1 MSCGFCTAEIPAG
14 YTICWDHTAPL
25 QQHLAELDS
34 TIQELR
40 TTMARQDVGSPSHGS
55 GSTTPQPAINLDA
68 LEAYEQLRTVIIG
81 WAVTLQG
88 RAFYWIATTE
98 TAGSYLLANL
108 DMVRRQD
115 WACDLAAE
123 LAQAVRGAV
132 NATDRAADKIS
143 LGPCRNVFEGIRC
156 PDTITAIKG
165 EAWGRCRTCGETVNV
180 HDHQRAMIDAAC
192 GVRDTLPAILRALKT
207 SGHGSI
213 PLDRAEKWVK
223 RRKLAPVIPF
233 VRLYTA
239 RDVLAAYELTPMGKR
254 TKAARE
260 EKAKR
265 NTTLSYAA

>member
-81 WAVTLQG
+81 WAVALQG
-88 RAFYWIATTE
+88 RAFYWITTTE

-143 LGPCRNVFEGIRC
+143 LGTC
-156 PDTITAIKG
+156 PTEHCGDEVTAIVG
-165 EAWGRCRTCGETVNV
+165 EVWGRCRTCTAQVNV
-180 HDHQRAMIDAAC
+180 RDHQRTLIDSAWN
-192 GVRDTLPAILRALKT
+192 VRAPLAKVIRALKAG
-207 SGHGSI
+207 GHLSV
-213 PLDRAEKWVK
+213 PLARAEKWVE
-223 RRKLAPVIPF
+223 RGSLGPVIPF
-233 VRLYTA
+233 VGLYTMA
-239 RDVLAAYELTPMGKR
+239 AVMEAYERTPSGK
-254 TKAARE
+254 
-260 EKAKR
+260 KAKAQR
-265 NTTLSYAA
+265 NTTLSHVA